1 MGAAPKNPKPRKLK
15 PIERPLGGSSKSS
28 LRYNFIDLTP
38 QLISDHP
45 DFKSLVDHVFDEI
58 KAHGRGYTQ
67 DKYNHHLRDHLRLVL
82 LNLSLAY
89 FSDPEKTVRYFRDK
103 NRYSKGTILHQ
114 LFIKYSYLVQRV
126 IPYLRD
132 QGYIEDWKGQYFE
145 DSKFASRMRATP
157 KLMEIV
163 QNQHKVTLPMIR
175 RTLPEKDLVIL
186 RDEEKN
192 NIDYADTP
200 YTLKMKENL
209 KLINEVLNS
218 NVILLKITDQDLA
231 YLNQRLNG
239 HRNDEIRKRGSIDF
253 TQTSLWRVFNNSS
266 WSQGGRFYGGWWQR
280 ILHRK
285 QTGEDYRKDITING
299 MPTWEYD
306 YSGFHINMLY
316 AFENLSLPEEDVYKL
331 PGYSNTEAF
340 RRFVK
345 RMLLVMVNAS
355 SRSSVRKVMHEAVHR
370 YHSLELPSDIKSTRN
385 VDIFPIM
392 DALERKHAPIKDNFC
407 TGKGIDLQY
416 HDSVIAEAILVL
428 LAKHNI
434 PCLPLHDS
442 FIVDCRYH
450 EWLNYI
456 MQAAFRKYF
465 GKDCTVTPKK
475 FIIHDAIERAMDELY
490 NRRMQPKE
498 KVTEGE
504 DKNIGNDYSQY
515 DKMLKEFAEAKG
527 VTIEEYEF
535 RSPTE
540 EELMEFRDDLKR
552 IYEQLQRIEEKIEMH
567 FPSFSAR

>member
-1 MGAAPKNPKPRKLK
+1 MGAAPKSQKPRKLK
-15 PIERPLGGSSKSS
+15 PIERPDGGSPKSF

-38 QLISDHP
+38 HLISDHP
-45 DFKSLVDHVFDEI
+45 QFKSLVDHVFNEM
-58 KAHGRGYTQ
+58 KSQGRGYPQ
-67 DKYNHHLRDHLRLVL
+67 DKYNNRLRDHLRLVL

-103 NRYSKGTILHQ
+103 NRYSKGTVLQQLH
-114 LFIKYSYLVQRV
+114 IKYPYLVGRV
-126 IPYLRD
+126 IPYLRE
-132 QGYIEDWKGQYFE
+132 QGYIDDWKGQYFE

-157 KLMEIV
+157 KLMEIA
-163 QNQHKVTLPMIR
+163 QNQHKVTLPMIIR

-231 YLNQRLNG
+231 DLNQRLNG
-239 HRNDEIRKRGSIDF
+239 HRNDEIRKGGSIDF
-253 TQTSLWRVFNNSS
+253 TQTSLWRVFNNRS
-266 WSQGGRFYGGWWQR
+266 WNQGGRFYGGWWQR

-285 QTGEDYRKDITING
+285 QSGEDYRKDITING

-316 AFENLSLPEEDVYKL
+316 AFVNLSLPDEDVYYL
-331 PGYSNTEAF
+331 PGYSNDPIF

-345 RMLLVMVNAS
+345 RMLLVMVNAT
-355 SRSSVRKVMHEAVHR
+355 SRSIVRGVLHKEVHINQ
-370 YHSLELPSDIKSTRN
+370 SLELPSGIKSTSN
-385 VDIFPIM
+385 ADIFPIM
-392 DALERKHAPIKDNFC
+392 DALEQKHAPIKDYFC

-428 LAKHNI
+428 FAKLKI

-450 EWLNYI
+450 ECLNYI

-465 GKDCTVTPKK
+465 GHNCPVTPKK
-475 FIIHDAIERAMDELY
+475 FIMLEAIEKAMDELN
-490 NRRMQPKE
+490 NRRMQPKGE
-498 KVTEGE
+498 ITEE
-504 DKNIGNDYSQY
+504 YDRDIGNDYIQY

-527 VTIEEYEF
+527 AKIEGYEF

-540 EELMEFRDDLKR
+540 EELMEFRDDLR
-552 IYEQLQRIEEKIEMH
+552 RTYEQLQSLEEKIEIH
-567 FPSFSAR
+567 FPS